1 MKKPKNV
8 EQYIAGYP
16 PVIRKMLSQ
25 MRATIR
31 KAAPAATEVIS
42 YGMPAY
48 KSDGMLLYFASHT
61 SHLGFY
67 PFTSAIKAFQKE
79 LAAYETSRGTVR
91 FPFGK
96 PLPSTLITK
105 MVKFRMKENLEK
117 AKLKKKPKKKTS
129 RKAGRL

>member
-1 MKKPKNV
+1 MKTPKDV

-25 MRATIR
+25 MRAAIR
-31 KAAPAATEVIS
+31 KAAPAANEVIS

-48 KSDGMLLYFASHT
+48 KSDGMLLYFAAHT

-79 LAAYETSRGTVR
+79 LSGYETSRGTVR

-96 PLPSTLITK
+96 PLPATLIAK

-117 AKLKKKPKKKTS
+117 AKLKKKTS